1 MNPDATEPSAEF
13 SRNQSHQLESE
24 SEEGVELEKITISFG
39 PDASNSHRKVTNKVR
54 TTKYTLISWAPYS
67 LLFQFKRVANIY
79 FLLISILTLMPF
91 SPKSPGSMIATFA
104 MVLFFTMLKEAYE
117 DY

>member
-1 MNPDATEPSAEF
+1 M
-13 SRNQSHQLESE
+13 
-24 SEEGVELEKITISFG
+24 FG
-39 PDASNSHRKVTNKVR
+39 PDASNNHKKVTNKVR

-79 FLLISILTLMPF
+79 FLMISILTLMPF
-91 SPKSPGSMIATFA
+91 SPKSPGSMIGTFA

-117 DY
+117 DF